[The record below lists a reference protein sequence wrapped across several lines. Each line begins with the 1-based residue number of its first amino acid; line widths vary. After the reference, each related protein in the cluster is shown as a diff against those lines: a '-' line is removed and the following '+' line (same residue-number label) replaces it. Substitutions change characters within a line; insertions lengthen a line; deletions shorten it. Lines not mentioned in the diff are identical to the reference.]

1 MLFYMI
7 VTVVTEEKIQ
17 TRMTTLRTQY
27 TKLKKSQRSGS
38 AANPKSRKS
47 QWMLKRLQFLNP
59 YLTERKSTSNLTV
72 IS

>member
-27 TKLKKSQRSGS
+27 TKLKKKVEVPPIQRAGSHSGC
-38 AANPKSRKS
+38 
-47 QWMLKRLQFLNP
+47 
-59 YLTERKSTSNLTV
+59 
-72 IS
+72 